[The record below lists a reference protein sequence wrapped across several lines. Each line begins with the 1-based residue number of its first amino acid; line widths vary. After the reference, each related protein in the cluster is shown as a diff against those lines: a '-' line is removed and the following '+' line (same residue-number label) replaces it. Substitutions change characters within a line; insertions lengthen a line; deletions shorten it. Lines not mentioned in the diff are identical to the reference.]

1 MAKKAA
7 ADATAMRAGVHDV
20 SCAHGTA
27 RVHVPR
33 NRTARDIAR
42 AFRPLT
48 HGALQGVVAMPRKKE
63 CARLAKTK
71 GANVIKTSPFYQQA
85 APARKR
91 EVV

>member
-27 RVHVPR
+27 R
-33 NRTARDIAR
+33 DIAR

-48 HGALQGVVAMPRKKE
+48 HGALQGVVAD
-63 CARLAKTK
+63 
-71 GANVIKTSPFYQQA
+71 A
-85 APARKR
+85 A
-91 EVV
+91 